1 MIRAFVAIELDASV
15 RQAFA
20 QIQATLRT
28 RLQQAVGPDVRVQW
42 VKPES
47 IHLTLKF
54 LGDISEDRVPGIQA
68 ALARAASGH
77 VRFAVAVEGL
87 GVFPDARAPRV
98 LWAGLTARADAL
110 KRLAGDVET
119 ALAAIGCSPD
129 PKPFHPH
136 LTLAR
141 IKERSRDAGRALSDG
156 GVLTCATQ
164 RGEITVAG
172 VSLMKSDLQPSGSVY
187 AQLCHVPLKEA

>member
-1 MIRAFVAIELDASV
+1 MIRTFVAIELDASV
-15 RQAFA
+15 RQTLA
-20 QIQATLRT
+20 QIQAMLRT
-28 RLQQAVGPDVRVQW
+28 RLQRAVGPDVRVQW

-77 VRFAVAVEGL
+77 VRFAVTVEGL
-87 GVFPDARAPRV
+87 GVFPDVRAPRV
-98 LWAGLTARADAL
+98 VWAGFTAHGDAL
-110 KRLAGDVET
+110 NRLAADVET
-119 ALAAIGCSPD
+119 ALAAIGCLPD

-141 IKERSRDAGRALSDG
+141 IKEGSRNAGRALSDG
-156 GVLTCATQ
+156 GVLARATP
-164 RGEITVAG
+164 RAEATVAG
-172 VSLMKSDLQPSGSVY
+172 VSLMKSDRQPSRSVY